1 MPSFLLRI
9 SMLFILLT
17 TGVTQANTI
26 GWPRS
31 LTTSHGVI
39 TLEQPPKRIVSTSVT
54 ITGTLLAIDA
64 PVIAS
69 GATSPNNRLAD
80 QQGFFHQWGEI
91 ATRRSVKRLY
101 IGEPNA
107 EAIAGEA
114 PDLIVMSATGADSAV
129 RLYSQLSAIAPVLV
143 VNYDDK
149 SWQQLAIL
157 LGSATGQEAR
167 AEQIITEFDQR
178 QEKLRQQITLPPQPT
193 SALVL
198 RADGKNANLWTA
210 DSSQGQ
216 LLQQLGFTLATL
228 PPARDL
234 STSQGTRKDIVQ
246 LGGENLAEGL
256 NGNTLLLFAND
267 QSDAQ
272 RLLGNPF
279 LAHLPAVKNQRVYP
293 LGNDTFRLDY
303 YSASHLLARLEK
315 LFINRS

>member
-1 MPSFLLRI
+1 MAPFLLHI
-9 SMLFILLT
+9 LMLFTLLAT
-17 TGVTQANTI
+17 TVTQANTT

-39 TLEQPPKRIVSTSVT
+39 TLQHPPKRIVSTSVT
-54 ITGTLLAIDA
+54 VTGTLLAIDA

-91 ATRRSVKRLY
+91 ATKRAVKRLY

-129 RLYSQLSAIAPVLV
+129 RLYNQLSAIAPVLV

-149 SWQQLAIL
+149 SWQQLATF
-157 LGSATGQEAR
+157 LGAATGQEAK
-167 AEQIITEFDQR
+167 AEQIITEFGLR
-178 QEKLRQQITLPPQPT
+178 QEKLKQQIRLPPQPT

-198 RADGKNANLWTA
+198 RSDGKSANLWTA

-228 PPARDL
+228 PPTLNA
-234 STSQGTRKDIVQ
+234 STSQGARKDIVQ
-246 LGGENLAEGL
+246 LGGENLADGL
-256 NGNTLLLFAND
+256 NGQTLLLFAND

-272 RLLGNPF
+272 RLLDNRF
-279 LAHLPAVKNQRVYP
+279 LAHLPAVQHQRVYP

-303 YSASHLLARLEK
+303 YSASNLLTRLEK
-315 LFINRS
+315 LFINGS